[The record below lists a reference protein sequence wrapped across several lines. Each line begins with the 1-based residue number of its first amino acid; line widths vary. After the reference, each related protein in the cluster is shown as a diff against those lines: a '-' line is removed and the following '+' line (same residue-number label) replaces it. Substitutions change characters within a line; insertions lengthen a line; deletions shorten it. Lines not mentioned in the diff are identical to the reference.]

1 MAITLA
7 SEILIGIIGSILLI
21 TAWIWETWENYKE
34 HKISMHLH
42 FSILYIM
49 GNFLLLYYSWKIH
62 STVFL
67 ILSIVLILAILGET
81 IYSVASTKKRR
92 RR

>member
-21 TAWIWETWENYKE
+21 IAWIWETWENYKE

-49 GNFLLLYYSWKIH
+49 GNLLLLYYSWKIH

-81 IYSVASTKKRR
+81 IYSISSTKKRR

>member
-1 MAITLA
+1 MAIALT

-21 TAWIWETWENYKE
+21 IAWIWETWENYKE

-49 GNFLLLYYSWKIH
+49 GNLFLLYYSWKIG
-62 STVFL
+62 SLVFL
-67 ILSIVLILAILGET
+67 ILSIVLILAILAET
-81 IYSVASTKKRR
+81 VYSVFVAKKKKRR
-92 RR
+92 